1 MSTWQ
6 PVAEALMR
14 ERYRSLV
21 AYAYLLE
28 RDQAAAEDL
37 VQDALVRTFTRSA
50 RFGGVPQAEAY
61 VRRAIAS
68 CFIDGARAR
77 KRRSARERW
86 VSPVEAI
93 VGHASAVEGD
103 ADLAAAMASLAPRVR
118 ACVALRYLADQ
129 SLAQTADALHLSQ
142 GTVKRYVHEG
152 VRALAIAL
160 GTPAEADHT
169 SHIDDAVDVVA
180 LRSRS

>member
-1 MSTWQ
+1 MSRWQ
-6 PVAEALMR
+6 PVAEAVMR

-37 VQDALVRTFTRSA
+37 VQEALIRTFTRAA
-50 RFGGVPQAEAY
+50 RFDSVPQAESY

-68 CFIDGARAR
+68 RFIDESRTRGRRA
-77 KRRSARERW
+77 KRERCAAAPERVESQA
-86 VSPVEAI
+86 VSVEA
-93 VGHASAVEGD
+93 D
-103 ADLAAAMASLAPRVR
+103 ADLAAAMASLAPRIR

-129 SLAQTADALHLSQ
+129 SLAQTADALGLAQ

-152 VRALAIAL
+152 IAALAVIL
-160 GTPAEADHT
+160 DLKED
-169 SHIDDAVDVVA
+169 SQEMVDVVA
-180 LRSRS
+180 TGGRS

>member
-50 RFGGVPQAEAY
+50 RFGSVPQAEAY

-68 CFIDGARAR
+68 CFIDDARSR

-86 VSPVEAI
+86 VLPAEEIASHEGAVEA
-93 VGHASAVEGD
+93 D
-103 ADLAAAMASLAPRVR
+103 ADLSAAMAALAPRVR

-142 GTVKRYVHEG
+142 GTVKRYVYEG
-152 VRALAIAL
+152 VRALALAL
-160 GTPAEADHT
+160 GTPADIDKP
-169 SHIDDAVDVVA
+169 SDIDDAVDVVA
-180 LRSRS
+180 QGSRS

>member
-50 RFGGVPQAEAY
+50 RFANVPQAEAY
-61 VRRAIAS
+61 VRRVIAS
-68 CFIDGARAR
+68 RFIDGVRASS
-77 KRRSARERW
+77 RRTLRERAAAPAES
-86 VSPVEAI
+86 VASHAGLVEA
-93 VGHASAVEGD
+93 D
-103 ADLAAAMASLAPRVR
+103 ADLATAMAALAPRVR
-118 ACVALRYLADQ
+118 ACVALRYLSDQ
-129 SLAQTADALHLSQ
+129 SIAQTADALHLSQ

-152 VRALAIAL
+152 VAALSVAL
-160 GTPAEADHT
+160 GAHASYEDT
-169 SHIDDAVDVVA
+169 IDVVA
-180 LRSRS
+180 QGGRS

>member
-37 VQDALVRTFTRSA
+37 VQDALVRTFTRTA
-50 RFGGVPQAEAY
+50 RFANVPQAEAY
-61 VRRAIAS
+61 VRRAIAT
-68 CFIDGARAR
+68 CFVDEARAR
-77 KRRSARERW
+77 RRRSARERW

-93 VGHASAVEGD
+93 VGHEGAVEAD

-152 VRALAIAL
+152 VRALAVAL
-160 GTPAEADHT
+160 GTPVDADHT
-169 SHIDDAVDVVA
+169 SDIDDAVDVVA
-180 LRSRS
+180 QRSRS

>member
-1 MSTWQ
+1 MSRWQ
-6 PVAEALMR
+6 PMAEALMR

-37 VQDALVRTFTRSA
+37 VQDALVRTFTRTA
-50 RFGGVPQAEAY
+50 RFDGVPQAEAY

-68 CFIDGARAR
+68 RFIDGVRSSSRRA
-77 KRRSARERW
+77 KRER
-86 VSPVEAI
+86 VAAPPELVDSHAGPVEA
-93 VGHASAVEGD
+93 D

-152 VRALAIAL
+152 VAALAVAL
-160 GTPAEADHT
+160 GAQADIEDT
-169 SHIDDAVDVVA
+169 VDVVA
-180 LRSRS
+180 TGGQS

>member
-1 MSTWQ
+1 MSRWQ
-6 PVAEALMR
+6 PIAETLMR
-14 ERYRSLV
+14 ERYRPLV

-50 RFGGVPQAEAY
+50 RFDSTAQAEAY

-68 CFIDGARAR
+68 RFIDGVRASQ
-77 KRRSARERW
+77 RRSRRER
-86 VSPVEAI
+86 VAAPAELIESHAVPVEA
-93 VGHASAVEGD
+93 D
-103 ADLAAAMASLAPRVR
+103 ADLAAAMAALAPRVR

-142 GTVKRYVHEG
+142 GTVKRYVHDG
-152 VRALAIAL
+152 ATALAIAL
-160 GTPAEADHT
+160 GTEADEDET
-169 SHIDDAVDVVA
+169 VDVVSQGG
-180 LRSRS
+180 RS

>member
-6 PVAEALMR
+6 PVAEALTR
-14 ERYRSLV
+14 ERYRALV

-28 RDQAAAEDL
+28 RDRAAAEDL

-50 RFGGVPQAEAY
+50 RFESTAQAEAY
-61 VRRAIAS
+61 VRRVIAS
-68 CFIDGARAR
+68 RFIDGVCASQ
-77 KRRSARERW
+77 RRSRRER
-86 VSPVEAI
+86 VAAPAELIESHAVPVEA
-93 VGHASAVEGD
+93 D
-103 ADLAAAMASLAPRVR
+103 ADLAAAMAALAPRVR

-152 VRALAIAL
+152 VVALAMAL
-160 GTPAEADHT
+160 GTRAE
-169 SHIDDAVDVVA
+169 DDETTDVVA
-180 LRSRS
+180 QGGRS

>member
-1 MSTWQ
+1 MSRWQ

-50 RFGGVPQAEAY
+50 RFDSVPQAEAY
-61 VRRAIAS
+61 VRRVIS
-68 CFIDGARAR
+68 SRFIDGVRSSGRRAR
-77 KRRSARERW
+77 RERAAASPEL
-86 VSPVEAI
+86 VESHADPVEA
-93 VGHASAVEGD
+93 D
-103 ADLAAAMASLAPRVR
+103 ADLAAAMATLAPRVR

-129 SLAQTADALHLSQ
+129 SVAQTADALLLSQ
-142 GTVKRYVHEG
+142 GTVKRYVHDG
-152 VRALAIAL
+152 VAALAVAL
-160 GTPAEADHT
+160 GVEPDIEDT
-169 SHIDDAVDVVA
+169 VDVVA
-180 LRSRS
+180 TGGQS

>member
-1 MSTWQ
+1 MSRWQ

-50 RFGGVPQAEAY
+50 RFDSVPQAEAY
-61 VRRAIAS
+61 ARRVIAS
-68 CFIDGARAR
+68 CFIDGVRSSSRRA
-77 KRRSARERW
+77 KRER
-86 VSPVEAI
+86 VAAPPEAVDSPASPVEA
-93 VGHASAVEGD
+93 D

-152 VRALAIAL
+152 VAALAIAL
-160 GTPAEADHT
+160 GVEPDQ
-169 SHIDDAVDVVA
+169 DDRVDVVA
-180 LRSRS
+180 QGGRP